1 MTFPASIRRFL
12 STLKGLWLLPAIAAV
27 LLTGCASYRLGSVGG
42 KNIQGVGSVYIPVV
56 KNETL
61 EPSIDVSTTAEIIR
75 TFDQDG
81 TLKTS
86 QSPDADAQL
95 DVTLV
100 SAGRDAMT
108 MERLDSQAG
117 NQFQITLTARVTFM
131 NRRLGKKVF
140 DNVTVTGSNTYI
152 VQGDQVEAE
161 RQALPMA
168 EEDLAKHIVSL
179 VVEGW

>member
-1 MTFPASIRRFL
+1 MTCHASASRLAQKALLLLAICTL
-12 STLKGLWLLPAIAAV
+12 SM
-27 LLTGCASYRLGSVGG
+27 TGCASYRLGSVGG
-42 KNIQGVGSVYIPVV
+42 KTLQGVQSVYIPVV

-61 EPSIDVSTTAEIIR
+61 EPSIDVLTTAAIIR
-75 TFDQDG
+75 AFDQDG

-108 MERLDSQAG
+108 TERLDSQAG
-117 NQFQITLTARVTFM
+117 NQFQVTLTARVTFM

-140 DNVTVTGSNTYI
+140 DNVSVTGTNSYI
-152 VQGDQVEAE
+152 VQTDQVEAE

-168 EEDLAKHIVSL
+168 EQDLAKHIVSL
-179 VVEGW
+179 ISEGW